1 MAKTRC
7 RKYPRHTFAICPCFT
22 VLVQG
27 MVTMTN
33 TFIVSFALVMS
44 GSATAMILA
53 WAFIDVMARLF
64 ATTKDDDGDTSG
76 TSSLVK

>member
-1 MAKTRC
+1 
-7 RKYPRHTFAICPCFT
+7 
-22 VLVQG
+22 
-27 MVTMTN
+27 MTN

-64 ATTKDDDGDTSG
+64 ATTQDDDGDTSG